1 MLYGALEAGG
11 TKMICAVGNENGQ
24 ILDQVSI
31 PTTTPE
37 ETMPKVIEF
46 FKTKL
51 EAESGIREG
60 INIAVITENGES
72 SVTHRNGDNWA
83 VNRDFTELIICEES
97 GITGLMNIQPVA

>member
-46 FKTKL
+46 FKGKL
-51 EAESGIREG
+51 EGAESEDDKLQALGIACFG
-60 INIAVITENGES
+60 
-72 SVTHRNGDNWA
+72 
-83 VNRDFTELIICEES
+83 
-97 GITGLMNIQPVA
+97 PVDVRKNSKTSIH